1 MHPSRPTR
9 GASDQA
15 SLTRGGMRW
24 PEAPGVEMR
33 TRAPEVQAARSR
45 RHELATQS
53 RLAAA
58 PYLRANGQAQS
69 TAHSGG

>member
-1 MHPSRPTR
+1 
-9 GASDQA
+9 
-15 SLTRGGMRW
+15 MRW

-58 PYLRANGQAQS
+58 P
-69 TAHSGG
+69 